1 MQSLDQ
7 ETNEEENQQKLAGD
21 FDRPFSP
28 PAQDKL
34 ERLLAEHEILQKNH
48 PAFDTGLDEQEAY
61 DEGIEGAAEA
71 TGPRKTVVRKYRPKF
86 KSKQPHN
93 SSGDHLRKAM

>member
-1 MQSLDQ
+1 VQSLDQ

-21 FDRPFSP
+21 FDRPF
-28 PAQDKL
+28 
-34 ERLLAEHEILQKNH
+34 ETLQKNH

-71 TGPRKTVVRKYRPKF
+71 TGPRRTMVRKYRPKF
-86 KSKQPHN
+86 TSK
-93 SSGDHLRKAM
+93 

>member
-21 FDRPFSP
+21 FERSFSP
-28 PAQDKL
+28 PVNGKL
-34 ERLLAEHEILQKNH
+34 ERLLAEHELLQKNH
-48 PAFDTGLDEQEAY
+48 PAFDIGLDEQEAY

-71 TGPRKTVVRKYRPKF
+71 TGPRNTAVRKYRPKF
-86 KSKQPHN
+86 TNRQRSDNSESQPK
-93 SSGDHLRKAM
+93 KAM

>member
-21 FDRPFSP
+21 YDRPFP
-28 PAQDKL
+28 PPVSGKL
-34 ERLLAEHEILQKNH
+34 ERLLAEHELLQKNH
-48 PAFDTGLDEQEAY
+48 PAFDIGLDEQQAY

-71 TGPRKTVVRKYRPKF
+71 TGPRNTAVRKSRPKF
-86 KSKQPHN
+86 TKEQRSD
-93 SSGDHLRKAM
+93 SSGSHLKKAM

>member
-1 MQSLDQ
+1 VQSLDQ

-28 PAQDKL
+28 PVNGKL
-34 ERLLAEHEILQKNH
+34 DRLLAEHETLQKNH

-71 TGPRKTVVRKYRPKF
+71 TGPRRTMVRKYRPKF
-86 KSKQPHN
+86 TSK
-93 SSGDHLRKAM
+93 